1 MSLPRIIA
9 IDGPV
14 ASGKSTV
21 GKRLADRL
29 GYLFFD
35 TGLMYRAMTFLAL
48 RAGIAV
54 ADADALARFASQAE
68 IDVRPPTDAERDGRD
83 ATVMAGDDDITD
95 ELRSREVENNVSPVA
110 AVPAVRSILTAAM
123 RRVGL
128 RGRVVMVGR
137 DVGTAILPEADA
149 KIFLTASVEHRAQR
163 RYDEISARG
172 EGRSYDDILAN
183 LAERDRIDSSRQT
196 APLRA
201 AADAALI
208 DTSGLTLDET
218 VALLERHITQQP
230 AKG

>member
-208 DTSGLTLDET
+208 DTSGLTLDEA